1 MARTI
6 LGYYEKRW
14 LVEEFHKALKTGC
27 RLESRQY
34 ETAKRLEAICGMLS
48 VLAVRLL
55 QLKIVARNEPDRPA
69 EEVVPKR
76 WILMLQAMRKR
87 KVTAAWTVCKFY
99 RELAMLGGFLGRK
112 SDGQPGWM
120 TPSARL

>member
-1 MARTI
+1 MWVVEAREINPPKNVEPTRWVLLTSDPVDNFDDAWTI

-48 VLAVRLL
+48 ILAVRSFY
-55 QLKIVARNEPDRPA
+55 LKIVT
-69 EEVVPKR
+69 K
-76 WILMLQAMRKR
+76 
-87 KVTAAWTVCKFY
+87 
-99 RELAMLGGFLGRK
+99 
-112 SDGQPGWM
+112 
-120 TPSARL
+120 